1 MNNTI
6 LCQKFIKSKTT
17 AQEDI
22 GTVISQYLPTENVLI
37 RKCSSD
43 NCFFCTLFP
52 KRTHTDLHVLP
63 DPTKG
68 PDDKY
73 VSLEECVGKET
84 TDDHPQVRDF
94 IVCQECRKRRVVYC
108 SHKMSAAQK
117 TQLARLQDLE
127 VYTCG
132 SSLFP
137 SFHPLHGEVFVR
149 EALVCNME
157 IETSYYSAVTKKFQ
171 KICFFCGDTDI
182 LGAEDEPILSL
193 LKQYSIVR
201 PICRGCLEQGKKP
214 ATRNNTR
221 FLPSG

>member
-1 MNNTI
+1 MTTVH
-6 LCQKFIKSKTT
+6 LYKGRFCRQKQTKKNKSHLN
-17 AQEDI
+17 AA
-22 GTVISQYLPTENVLI
+22 
-37 RKCSSD
+37 
-43 NCFFCTLFP
+43 
-52 KRTHTDLHVLP
+52 
-63 DPTKG
+63 
-68 PDDKY
+68 
-73 VSLEECVGKET
+73 
-84 TDDHPQVRDF
+84 QVRDF

-214 ATRNNTR
+214 ATRNSLKLKKTTDKHSTHDDGN
-221 FLPSG
+221 